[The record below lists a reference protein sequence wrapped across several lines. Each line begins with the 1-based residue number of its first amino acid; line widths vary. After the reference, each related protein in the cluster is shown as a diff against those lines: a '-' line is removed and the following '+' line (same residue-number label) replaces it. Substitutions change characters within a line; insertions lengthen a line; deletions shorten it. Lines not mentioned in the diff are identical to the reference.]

1 MADIEGL
8 GCDSE
13 AARMLPWFVTGRLS
27 VADNE
32 RVRSH
37 LEHCAICRTD
47 VEGEQAVRS
56 ALRADERI
64 EYAPQAGLAKTL
76 ARIDELARD
85 APVAP
90 PPARVVPVARMLP
103 RRFAPAQ
110 WLTAAVVVQ
119 ALGLGVLGAALL
131 NRSAPERA
139 DPHYQTLTAPAQ
151 LVGSERIRAVFAPAT
166 TLAELETLLGA
177 THLLVVDG
185 PSPAGAFTLAVA
197 GGGGAGGEAL
207 ARLRADRHVLFA
219 EPAVNDA
226 VTRR

>member
-13 AARMLPWFVTGRLS
+13 AARMLPWFVTGRLP
-27 VADNE
+27 VADSE

-37 LEHCAICRTD
+37 LEHCAICRAD
-47 VEGEQAVRS
+47 LAGEQSVRAV
-56 ALRADERI
+56 LRADERV

-85 APVAP
+85 APVAE
-90 PPARVVPVARMLP
+90 PPARVMPAARVLP

-131 NRSAPERA
+131 NRSAPDRA
-139 DPHYQTLTAPAQ
+139 DPRYQTLTAPAP

-166 TLAELETLLGA
+166 TLAELESLLGA
-177 THLLVVDG
+177 AHLLVVDG

-197 GGGGAGGEAL
+197 GGSGAGGEAL
-207 ARLRADRHVLFA
+207 ARLRADHHVLFA
-219 EPAVNDA
+219 EPAVNDR
-226 VTRR
+226 VTQR